1 MYAKKGSLLLP
12 NMQTIAVNDYL
23 REKVLV
29 YLIVKNLPAAD
40 GINLTEARTCF
51 MTASQDMLFSVV
63 PY

>member
-1 MYAKKGSLLLP
+1 MYAKKESLLLP
-12 NMQTIAVNDYL
+12 NMQTIAINDYL

-40 GINLTEARTCF
+40 GINLTEARTRF
-51 MTASQDMLFSVV
+51 MRASQDMLFSVV

>member
-1 MYAKKGSLLLP
+1 
-12 NMQTIAVNDYL
+12 MQTIAVNDYL